1 MTQYEIPYP
10 ETIADRNHERIPFDP
25 VGNATHRKFLDR
37 VISKWKTLHPDAQDA
52 QVDVIDEDRRMV
64 ILHSAS
70 VASVKRDDAGAIRVN
85 LLPEQCKP
93 NKGREVAAAYERK
106 FPGFHLTE
114 FHPYESTAL
123 LERMSDRELTA
134 RGLVCEY
141 VGCDP
146 WNVKIKEHDHDEG
159 FSLSFLA
166 PFVFRKEP
174 DQSKL
179 DGAAVAIGHV
189 GWWSQVDARTGE
201 GDIIPGEP
209 PTFPKTVPFDFD
221 ALHEPGSRDRA
232 PFGVKPARPGET
244 AETAFVDWTQSPGL
258 LVAGLSGGGKAQP
271 LDARIPVPVSDR
283 FPDGWATMGTL
294 QVGDP
299 VYAPD
304 GSTVP
309 IKGFSDTVMRDVWEV
324 EFSDGQIVEC
334 ADDHLWTVHDG
345 PARRRKPDTPGDRRL
360 VETRLQVERLRHAA
374 GECGPDEWASLP
386 VIMERYDDIRYS
398 SAKRIAVEKG
408 LEWRGHEVNVRDLL
422 LAVADERE
430 RMCKPDGVY
439 GYHDGVTVTTR
450 YLAEHLRR
458 KNGESRWAVHVT
470 QPVQGGTVHPLPLHP
485 YVFGCWLGDGISRTG
500 AICLN
505 DWDAVFMEP
514 VIEHEGRLVV
524 RRRELNGG
532 HCVTRHYNTADGTSL
547 HMLLKHMN
555 VLADKHI
562 PAEYLR
568 ADLGDRLALL
578 QGLLDTDGSID
589 ARGGVE
595 LSLTNRRLAMDAVEL
610 IRSLGIK
617 TSVHESDATVT
628 DPDGS
633 RRIVGRR
640 WRITFT
646 TGMPVFRLPRKRDRL
661 PDSTRSVRD
670 WLYVRDVRHTSRR
683 TPMRCIRLGREPN
696 LYLTGGF
703 IPTHNSVTVNDIIA
717 SGVASGVELYL
728 VDHVAKASDFNWVRP
743 WVAPHGWG
751 ADSLLQACGLLK
763 RLLDDI
769 SDDGARTRAWREH
782 GWQNWYDDLSDEDKR
797 EYPLRLIVVDELSQ
811 IAVGGKDASAIPKNP
826 LPAVMERMIEQQ
838 VIALNLSSLIKIS
851 QIGRAYGYRLIVA
864 TQLASST
871 TGMPPALRGNLGN
884 KLIMGARANPAQR
897 KLIFNDASSVPTV
910 PSNVFDEGVSK
921 GVGVAE
927 FEGQEPFVF
936 KSAFPLLGQHA
947 GTAALG
953 EALVDLVGLPD
964 GFTRDE
970 YLSSLD
976 KSTPVDADYERRIRD
991 RVAFDERDTYRL
1003 YPFLR
1008 AMKDKLDEVSGDYDD
1023 GGDGPAAPSP
1033 APVKPDGANPSSGGA
1048 ARSIPSEGLLDAREL
1063 ARVMEG
1069 RD

>member
-10 ETIADRNHERIPFDP
+10 ETIANRNHEQIPFDP

-37 VISKWKTLHPDAQDA
+37 VIAKWKTLHPDAQDA

-146 WNVKIKEHDHDEG
+146 WNVKVKEHDHDEG

-166 PFVFRKEP
+166 PFVFKKDV

-189 GWWSQVDARTGE
+189 GWWSRVDARTGE

-209 PTFPKTVPFDFD
+209 PTFPETVPFDFD
-221 ALHEPGSRDRA
+221 ALHKPGSRDRA

-258 LVAGLSGGGKAQP
+258 LVAGLSGGGK
-271 LDARIPVPVSDR
+271 
-283 FPDGWATMGTL
+283 
-294 QVGDP
+294 
-299 VYAPD
+299 
-304 GSTVP
+304 
-309 IKGFSDTVMRDVWEV
+309 
-324 EFSDGQIVEC
+324 
-334 ADDHLWTVHDG
+334 
-345 PARRRKPDTPGDRRL
+345 
-360 VETRLQVERLRHAA
+360 
-374 GECGPDEWASLP
+374 
-386 VIMERYDDIRYS
+386 
-398 SAKRIAVEKG
+398 
-408 LEWRGHEVNVRDLL
+408 
-422 LAVADERE
+422 
-430 RMCKPDGVY
+430 
-439 GYHDGVTVTTR
+439 
-450 YLAEHLRR
+450 
-458 KNGESRWAVHVT
+458 
-470 QPVQGGTVHPLPLHP
+470 
-485 YVFGCWLGDGISRTG
+485 
-500 AICLN
+500 
-505 DWDAVFMEP
+505 
-514 VIEHEGRLVV
+514 
-524 RRRELNGG
+524 
-532 HCVTRHYNTADGTSL
+532 
-547 HMLLKHMN
+547 
-555 VLADKHI
+555 
-562 PAEYLR
+562 
-568 ADLGDRLALL
+568 
-578 QGLLDTDGSID
+578 
-589 ARGGVE
+589 
-595 LSLTNRRLAMDAVEL
+595 
-610 IRSLGIK
+610 
-617 TSVHESDATVT
+617 
-628 DPDGS
+628 
-633 RRIVGRR
+633 
-640 WRITFT
+640 
-646 TGMPVFRLPRKRDRL
+646 
-661 PDSTRSVRD
+661 
-670 WLYVRDVRHTSRR
+670 
-683 TPMRCIRLGREPN
+683 
-696 LYLTGGF
+696 
-703 IPTHNSVTVNDIIA
+703 SVTVNDIIA
-717 SGVASGVELYL
+717 SGVAAGVELYL

-910 PSNVFDEGVSK
+910 PTNVFDEGVSK

-936 KSAFPLLGQHA
+936 KSAFPLLGRHA

-976 KSTPVDADYERRIRD
+976 KSTPVNADYERRIRD

-1023 GGDGPAAPSP
+1023 GGGGPAAPSP
-1033 APVKPDGANPSSGGA
+1033 TPVKPDKTNPSSGGA
-1048 ARSIPSEGLLDAREL
+1048 ARSVPSEGLLDAREL